1 MPARKVFMHNLS
13 ELSSSRLLN
22 NVIKLI
28 CAAAIISAGYIGI
41 QFFRAD
47 LPELVIFLCFILFYV
62 LIPGMFIL
70 RLSGMTSSYASVNL
84 SRAFFIGFAFIVG
97 LYFISDFISSDILL
111 MVVGPVLSLFYIV
124 KSIRSGS
131 DPLTKIHS
139 VISSV
144 PASLL
149 VFTALVFAY
158 SMLTTQYTYIPP
170 TDAAFSNINL
180 DFGFHAGIVNALAE
194 DFPPQ
199 NPWISGRI
207 ISYHLFTE
215 LLYSI
220 PVRIF
225 GLESEEIILCCTPY
239 IIAPLLSCSLYGFFR
254 EFMADQKRCG
264 LYCIS
269 LVASNMFILKSRNAS
284 WFLYHL
290 ISNKNNAGMG
300 VAAVLVIITL
310 LKYLDDGAAR
320 EKKKTASFLI
330 LLSALIMLT
339 TGIKGPAALV
349 LVGGMAGTVLL
360 GLILRKTQ
368 PGWISATLVSV
379 ISFGFIYFYI
389 LGSEGSGQTN
399 GKGGSVLNP
408 WEVTDLFFL
417 KEEVL
422 ELVSRPLAL
431 PLLLVVFM
439 LFTLTAFSIPF
450 IIGYLRELYLVI
462 SGKKDYVFS
471 RVVIY
476 ASCMVGFI
484 ALMLFNFSGHSQVY
498 FGFVSLGLVPAV
510 SFWYLEDFRGT
521 KALVPKLISAVFIL
535 CICLTSVSLFMKYY
549 DYASASNRFYES
561 RNSSHNK
568 YREISSTEYEAMMW
582 LKENTDEEAIIAS
595 DRYYS
600 VPLEEYDY
608 SNRSHNYHF
617 VYAIYSQRE
626 QYLEGSG
633 FSLGSDEIDLRKEMI
648 DNVNKMTDPGNE
660 SRDELA
666 RSLDV
671 DYVLISKRFNDVGDL
686 SSEDYTLVFSNEDV
700 DIYKVEDAA

>member
-1 MPARKVFMHNLS
+1 MSNMS
-13 ELSSSRLLN
+13 ELSSSRFLN
-22 NVIKLI
+22 NVIKLVSAVI
-28 CAAAIISAGYIGI
+28 MVSAGYIGI
-41 QFFRAD
+41 RFFRAD
-47 LPELVIFLCFILFYV
+47 LSELAVFLCFLIFYIV
-62 LIPGMFIL
+62 IPGLLIL
-70 RLSGMTSSYASVNL
+70 RLSGMTSSYTTVNL
-84 SRAFFIGFAFIVG
+84 SRAFFIGFALIVG
-97 LYFISDFISSDILL
+97 IYFISDLIGSDILL
-111 MVVGPVLSLFYIV
+111 ITVGPVLSLFFIS
-124 KSIRSGS
+124 KIIRTGSASLGAIRSA
-131 DPLTKIHS
+131 
-139 VISSV
+139 ISSV
-144 PASLL
+144 PPSLI
-149 VFTALVFAY
+149 VFTALVFIY

-199 NPWISGRI
+199 NPWINGRI

-225 GLESEEIILCCTPY
+225 GLESEDIILCCTPY
-239 IIAPLLSCSLYGFFR
+239 IIAPLLSCSFYGFFR
-254 EFMADQKRCG
+254 EYMADQKRCG
-264 LYCIS
+264 LYCIA
-269 LVASNMFILKSRNAS
+269 LIASNMFMLKSRNAS

-300 VAAVLVIITL
+300 VASVLVILTF
-310 LKYLDDGAAR
+310 LKYLDDGTVR
-320 EKKKTASFLI
+320 ERKKTVPFLL
-330 LLSALIMLT
+330 LLSALIMLS

-349 LVGGMAGTVLL
+349 LVGGMVGTVLL
-360 GLILRKTQ
+360 GFILRRTKS
-368 PGWISATLVSV
+368 GWVCATLVSV

-422 ELVSRPLAL
+422 DMASR

-439 LFTLTAFSIPF
+439 LFTLTAFLIPF

-471 RVVIY
+471 RVVVY

-498 FGFVSLGLVPAV
+498 FGFVSLALVPAI
-510 SFWYLEDFRGT
+510 SFWYFEDFRGT
-521 KALVPKLISAVFIL
+521 KAIAPKVISTVFLL
-535 CICLTSVSLFMKYY
+535 CICITSVTLVMKYY
-549 DYASASNRFYES
+549 DYVSDSYAFYEN
-561 RNSSHNK
+561 RNSSRNK
-568 YREISSTEYEAMMW
+568 YREISSTEYDAMMW
-582 LKENTDEEAIIAS
+582 LKENTDTDAVIAS

-608 SNRSHNYHF
+608 QNRSHNYHF

-633 FSLGSDEIDLRKEMI
+633 FSLSSDESDLRKDMI
-648 DNVNKMTDPGNE
+648 ENVNKMTDPGNE
-660 SRDELA
+660 NRDELA

-671 DYVLISKRFNDVGDL
+671 DYILISKRFNDVGDL
-686 SSEDYTLVFSNEDV
+686 SSEDYTLVFTNEEV
-700 DIYKVEDAA
+700 DIYKVEDDAA